1 MKLTT
6 MNRSALAPLALLAAA
21 VLAVASFALLVRTAS
36 AQTATPTPVRTIELA
51 PIDALDIRILE
62 SFPPQYQAAITSGL
76 PSGCASFDSISTVRN
91 GARIDITVRN
101 AISVPPGGACTTIY
115 GMVQKVVD
123 LGSNFDAGVTY
134 AVVVNAGGS
143 RSMTKTFVAGASAT
157 PTPIVT
163 PTPPI
168 TAVTPVVPRPANV
181 GNAGFAAI
189 GSGSQAV
196 DLAIG
201 TALAA
206 SALALAVVA
215 GRMRRTRV

>member
-1 MKLTT
+1 MKITT
-6 MNRSALAPLALLAAA
+6 MNRRALAPLTFLAAA
-21 VLAVASFALLVRTAS
+21 VLGVASFALLANTAS

-62 SFPPQYQAAITSGL
+62 SAPPQFQAAITSGL

-91 GARIDITVRN
+91 GTRIDVTVRN

-134 AVVVNAGGS
+134 TVVVNTGGS

-168 TAVTPVVPRPANV
+168 PAVPVVPRPANV

-189 GSGSQAV
+189 GSGSPAV
-196 DLAIG
+196 DLAIC

-215 GRMRRTRV
+215 SRMRRTRI